1 MRITERERKQYLNQ
15 IKKLLVCKGN
25 QRKQFLNSF
34 EDNMDE
40 YLRDNPDADFAQL
53 EKDMGTPQEIANAFL
68 ENEDASKIKK
78 RMSFKKWIIIAIIV
92 VILMIASTLVLALI
106 DAHKSHRATTTI
118 TVTEIEENEEG
129 ITEEVIIDEY
139 TENN

>member
-40 YLRDNPDADFAQL
+40 YLRDNPDADFTQL

-68 ENEDASKIKK
+68 ENEEASKIKK
-78 RMSFKKWIIIAIIV
+78 RMNFKKWIIAAIIII
-92 VILMIASTLVLALI
+92 ILMVATMIVLALI
-106 DAHKSHRATTTI
+106 DAHNAHHGY
-118 TVTEIEENEEG
+118 IEHSISDDIVEE
-129 ITEEVIIDEY
+129 
-139 TENN
+139 